1 MSRSAR
7 GTVYLE
13 HWMPGRARLRVPKPR
28 TATQVRILAG
38 RVARSRRVL
47 DVDANPATG
56 SLLVSFDADDPI
68 DLIVDG
74 LRVAGLEV
82 VSAVDPALERV
93 PTHSSGAS
101 LIRHVMRTA
110 NARLHVATR
119 GNVDLRLVVPAIY
132 LILAVRNL
140 ARQRGCLR
148 DASWYQLLYWA
159 FDSFVKLH
167 EEAMQQQAS
176 KGHGR
181 LVT

>member
-1 MSRSAR
+1 
-7 GTVYLE
+7 
-13 HWMPGRARLRVPKPR
+13 MPGRARLRVPKPR
-28 TATQVRILAG
+28 TAAQVRIMAG

-47 DVDANPATG
+47 GVNANVATG
-56 SLLVSFDADDPI
+56 SLLLRFDVDDPI

-82 VSAVDPALERV
+82 VSAVDPALEHI

-101 LIRHVMRTA
+101 LVRHVMGMA
-110 NARLHVATR
+110 NARLHLATG

-132 LILAVRNL
+132 LLLAVRNF
-140 ARQRGCLR
+140 ARQRGRLR

-167 EEAMQQQAS
+167 EEAMLQQAS

-181 LVT
+181 LVN